1 MALGLTLGKQA
12 LAAKNRLIP
21 MMDKSAWAQ
30 QLSPIS
36 PELIQS
42 WSDELKA
49 AMQEIKG
56 DVSPPKGG
64 GPPANAVAPKPL

>member
-1 MALGLTLGKQA
+1 MALGLTLGKQV

-30 QLSPIS
+30 
-36 PELIQS
+36 
-42 WSDELKA
+42 
-49 AMQEIKG
+49 EIKG

-64 GPPANAVAPKPL
+64 EPPANVATPKPLWPPRHPPWWTPPGS